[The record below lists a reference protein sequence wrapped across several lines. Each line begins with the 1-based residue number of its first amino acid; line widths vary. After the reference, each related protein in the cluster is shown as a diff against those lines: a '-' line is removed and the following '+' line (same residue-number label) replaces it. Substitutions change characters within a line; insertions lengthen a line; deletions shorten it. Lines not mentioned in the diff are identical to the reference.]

1 MKPAAC
7 CIAAAVAVLCGCGA
21 GRQEA
26 LSLGKV
32 LTENRQ
38 EFSGGSAT
46 ENDLVAATRGWAEGI
61 VANGAGQGAQLEQN
75 VAAADDLA
83 KSAGLVSLQLGQL
96 RKAVYDLSLQKEFTQ
111 GLRSA
116 LITEITRRQRTL
128 QDLRSA
134 LTDSAGQL
142 RLMGQTRAYKGESYP
157 AAIDRL
163 AQMTQ
168 GYKPP
173 KDTVGDM
180 LTTLKNEFGIKDV
193 ELVRQAAAR

>member
-7 CIAAAVAVLCGCGA
+7 CVAMAAVVLCGCGG
-21 GRQEA
+21 GRREA
-26 LSLGKV
+26 VSLGKV
-32 LTENRQ
+32 LTENRR
-38 EFSGGSAT
+38 EFSGGNTT

-61 VANGAGQGAQLEQN
+61 IANGAGQGALLEQN
-75 VAAADDLA
+75 AAAADDLG

-111 GLRSA
+111 GLRSS

-134 LTDSAGQL
+134 LAEAAEQL
-142 RLMGQTRAYKGESYP
+142 RLMGQTRAYKGDAYP

-163 AQMTQ
+163 AQMAHA
-168 GYKPP
+168 YKTP
-173 KDTVGDM
+173 KDIVSET
-180 LTTLKNEFGIKDV
+180 LAALKNEFGIKDE
-193 ELVRQAAAR
+193 ELAPQAAAR